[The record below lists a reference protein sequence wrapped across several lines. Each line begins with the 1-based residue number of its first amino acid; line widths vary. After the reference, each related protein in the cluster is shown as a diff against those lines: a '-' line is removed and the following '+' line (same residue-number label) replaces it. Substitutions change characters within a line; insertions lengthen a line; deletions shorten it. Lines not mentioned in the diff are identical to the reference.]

1 MSLLAEQVRLE
12 LEQSTEKSMKQ
23 LLTRL
28 VMATVVA
35 APMLLGTNPAHAV
48 STTIVINEVDCHG
61 NDWIEIGN
69 RSSQVIDISG
79 WLLSDKELNST
90 AVGHVYSFPAGTR
103 IDGKG
108 RLVVQ
113 QSGIGAAKLEFG
125 VDCLKGGTI
134 KIGYRNGSTMS
145 EVDSVKI
152 PRIADET
159 SYGRLPDLTGGF
171 GQTTPTKNAANYGV
185 KPILTSSTTKS
196 CIKGKTCKWTL
207 SSRNSPT
214 YKLAK
219 KLSGVT
225 ITSAG
230 VITVST
236 SKVATYKPS
245 VVMTNSFGS
254 TTTTIT
260 VNVKLR

>member
-1 MSLLAEQVRLE
+1 
-12 LEQSTEKSMKQ
+12 MKQ
-23 LLTRL
+23 LLSRL
-28 VMATVVA
+28 LTAIVVVL
-35 APMLLGTNPAHAV
+35 PMLLGTNAAHAV

-69 RSSQVIDISG
+69 RSSQAINISG
-79 WLLSDKELNST
+79 WLLSDKALDST
-90 AVGHVYSFPAGTR
+90 APGHVYTFPAGTR
-103 IDGKG
+103 IPAKG
-108 RLVVQ
+108 RFVVQ
-113 QSGIGAAKLEFG
+113 QSGVGAAKLGFG
-125 VDCLKGGTI
+125 VGCLKGGTI
-134 KIGYRNGSTMS
+134 KIGYLNGSTIS
-145 EVDSVKI
+145 EIDSVSV
-152 PRIADET
+152 PLIAPNT

-171 GQTTPTKNAANYGV
+171 SQTAPTKNTANYGV
-185 KPILTSSTTKS
+185 KPILTSSTTKN
-196 CIKGKTCKWTL
+196 CIKGKVCKVTL
-207 SSRNSPT
+207 SARNSPT

-254 TTTTIT
+254 TTKTVT

>member
-1 MSLLAEQVRLE
+1 MRPLLVRL
-12 LEQSTEKSMKQ
+12 
-23 LLTRL
+23 LLPTL
-28 VMATVVA
+28 VFS
-35 APMLLGTNPAHAV
+35 PALVLPDWVHAV

-69 RSSQVIDISG
+69 RTSQAINISG

-90 AVGHVYSFPAGTR
+90 ATGHVYPFPAGTR
-103 IDGKG
+103 IPAKG
-108 RLVVQ
+108 HLVVQ
-113 QSGIGAAKLEFG
+113 QSGTGNKRLGFG
-125 VDCLKGGTI
+125 IDCLKGGTI
-134 KIGYRNGSTMS
+134 KIGYLNGSTIA
-145 EVDSVKI
+145 EVDSVSV
-152 PRIADET
+152 PLIAPNT
-159 SYGRLPDLTGGF
+159 SYGRLPDLSGGF
-171 GQTTPTKNAANYGV
+171 SQTAPTKNAANYGV
-185 KPILTSSTTKS
+185 KPILTSSTTKN
-196 CIKGKTCKWTL
+196 CTKGKVCKVTL
-207 SSRNSPT
+207 SARNSPT

-254 TTTTIT
+254 TTTTVT

>member
-1 MSLLAEQVRLE
+1 MSLFAEQVRLE

-23 LLTRL
+23 VLTRL
-28 VMATVVA
+28 VMVTVLA
-35 APMLLGTNPAHAV
+35 APMLLGANVAHAV

-69 RSSQVIDISG
+69 RSSQAIDISG
-79 WLLSDKELNST
+79 WLLSDKALDST
-90 AVGHVYSFPAGTR
+90 APGHVYTFPTGTR
-103 IDGKG
+103 VPAKG
-108 RLVVQ
+108 RFVVQ
-113 QSGIGAAKLEFG
+113 QSGLGSAKLGFG
-125 VDCLKGGTI
+125 VGCLKGGTI
-134 KIGYRNGSTMS
+134 KIGYQNASTIS
-145 EVDSVKI
+145 EVDSLSV
-152 PRIADET
+152 PLIATNT

-171 GQTTPTKNAANYGV
+171 SQTAPTKNSANYGV
-185 KPILTSSTTKS
+185 KPILTSSTTKN
-196 CIKGKTCKWTL
+196 CIKGKVCKVTL
-207 SSRNSPT
+207 SARNSPT

-236 SKVATYKPS
+236 TKTVTYKPS

-254 TTTTIT
+254 TTTTVT

>member
-1 MSLLAEQVRLE
+1 MN
-12 LEQSTEKSMKQ
+12 Q
-23 LLTRL
+23 LLSRI

-35 APMLLGTNPAHAV
+35 SSMLLSTNAAHAV

-79 WLLSDKELNST
+79 WLLSDKALNST
-90 AVGHVYSFPAGTR
+90 ATGHVYSFPSGTR
-103 IDGKG
+103 IASKG

-113 QSGIGAAKLEFG
+113 QSGIGAEKLEFG

-134 KIGYRNGSTMS
+134 KIGSRNGSTIS
-145 EVDSVKI
+145 EVDSVRV
-152 PRIADET
+152 PSVATNT

-185 KPILTSSTTKS
+185 KPILITSQTKN
-196 CIKGKTCKWTL
+196 CIKGKVCKFTL
-207 SSRNSPT
+207 SARNYPT
-214 YKLAK
+214 FKLAK
-219 KLSGVT
+219 KLTGVT
-225 ITSAG
+225 ISSAG
-230 VITVST
+230 VLTVST
-236 SKVATYKPS
+236 TKVATYKPS
-245 VVMTNSFGS
+245 VIMTNSFGI
-254 TTTTIT
+254 TTTTVT